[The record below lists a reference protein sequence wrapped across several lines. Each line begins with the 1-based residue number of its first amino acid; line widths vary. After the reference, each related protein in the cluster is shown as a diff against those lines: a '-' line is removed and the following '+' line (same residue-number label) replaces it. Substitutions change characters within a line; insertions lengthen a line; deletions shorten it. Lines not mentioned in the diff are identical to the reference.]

1 MMKIALYSSLFTLY
15 SLPLALLGE
24 VTVHKA
30 PLKSL
35 LIENA
40 SVVTNVT
47 ATPEAAKKLESA
59 DGNSWL
65 DSDGVKWA
73 KQKAVEWD
81 GLTAYSDIGDGST
94 FNFYFESPA
103 WRSMTIYFN
112 APNSWYAQRSRI
124 EDVEAGD
131 GSGIVQEEVLYDFE
145 GTAPANAS
153 TVRLYCTSDRNILA
167 DIRVF
172 DVVREVERFATTG
185 DVAQIASSISSGLT
199 TNDVCAIV
207 TNEVA
212 SGWSEWEFRCDEPK
226 IQEALNKN
234 PPTVRYEYDGPYE
247 GARRIYLVDLPA
259 VEGYRWVDL
268 GSGFV
273 NSFETC
279 TEVSIFGY
287 MGGDDTLGV
296 TLTRK
301 FIPGGNVLG
310 LAMAKDV
317 VPAET
322 VTNIAREVSNTF
334 WDEKNAVLWRLDFRD
349 GEPMFLPVTNENVKA
364 GGAL

>member
-153 TVRLYCTSDRNILA
+153 TVRLYCTSGRDIPA

-185 DVAQIASSISSGLT
+185 EVAQIASNISSGLT

-207 TNEVA
+207 TNEAA

-247 GARRIYLVDLPA
+247 GARRIYLVDIPA

-317 VPAET
+317 VSASV
-322 VTNIAREVSNTF
+322 VTNIVRDNIGTVWDASLGVAWQARMHSGHLYYI
-334 WDEKNAVLWRLDFRD
+334 AA
-349 GEPMFLPVTNENVKA
+349 TNQPPEAK
-364 GGAL
+364 